1 MNYQKCLIAW
11 KSTLE
16 EVTKASNFAASQE
29 YPKSSKDRRSQRAR
43 RLANFWKVPDFM
55 SSAHSKLQL
64 SVLSLYKQ
72 FLRATADQPSL
83 QTHVRETFRE
93 NAQKFKKSDVFLIEY
108 HLRKGTHQLKMLK
121 DSSVVG
127 FHKVDMSDRNS
138 H

>member
-1 MNYQKCLIAW
+1 MNHLKL
-11 KSTLE
+11 
-16 EVTKASNFAASQE
+16 ASRGM
-29 YPKSSKDRRSQRAR
+29 KDRHCFTFIAIVSIA
-43 RLANFWKVPDFM
+43 LFLKYNVVVSVPDFM